1 VRRIGEFLAGTGVRR
16 SLEESLDRLGMDRV
30 DIALIHDPDD
40 FMTMA
45 LEEAYPALAELRAQ
59 GGSGPSR

>member
-1 VRRIGEFLAGTGVRR
+1 
-16 SLEESLDRLGMDRV
+16 MDRV
-30 DIALIHDPDD
+30 DIALIRDPDD

-59 GGSGPSR
+59 GVVRAIGAGMNAASLAWLVERCDLDCVLVADR